1 MQVNLGSVN
10 DNHVFV
16 RRKNSSDGQKFD
28 SASMPNFGKKS
39 SADIMKEYI
48 YKTDKKLDYFEKMN
62 FLKGEAGT
70 VIVTA
75 IGTGCVA
82 PIMIAFNPFAKAKPN
97 ATEKEKEENENMK
110 KYTALRQPIS
120 ALLSIAI
127 QLSVLKPI
135 DKMLESYVNKPSRS
149 RWMFKNIDMA
159 TLPQDSYIGKHLLT
173 EEDKVNYVI
182 KELLEDEDTEKY
194 IKANTAGK
202 SEAEI
207 DKFKNDFNAKSEA
220 ERNKEVAKWKINSEN
235 LEKEWK
241 KDKYKKVAKWKSS
254 NVYQKEVARLML
266 ADKENRLMV
275 NPGSVKPEDTTEYL
289 KTLTADKPDAEKT
302 KIENEFNA
310 KSNELQQ
317 KEIIDWKIKTGKVK
331 DLIFADKEVMNGVA
345 DDLLD
350 EYLEIVNGDS
360 EEGVKGL
367 KYNERGRSFYKERAK
382 ILTDNEKHL
391 RAIFD
396 EAIIDEK
403 VNADKSGAKL
413 IEYLEELK
421 SKETN
426 NDIKTLIQEI
436 IDREDVNIMQSR
448 CRRTLDRI
456 QYVKDCCG
464 GTYNMEKYSE
474 FIDGHER
481 ILDNLERKLQELK
494 SDKNK
499 DIPTVI
505 NKMEEIFKEV
515 IDQAASTKDKKGYD
529 SILMTLNIGDKG
541 KLKEKIAKDI
551 VKKYKKFVEDSY
563 KGMNTWTKM
572 LVGIFITIP
581 LTCTALN
588 WVYPRIMDKLFPE
601 LAGKKKAKDAKK
613 AQGGQKCQ

>member
-10 DNHVFV
+10 DNHAYV

-97 ATEKEKEENENMK
+97 ATKKEQEENENMK

-220 ERNKEVAKWKINSEN
+220 EQYKEVAKWKINSEN

-266 ADKENRLMV
+266 ADKEENRLMV
-275 NPGSVKPEDTTEYL
+275 NPGVANPEDTTEYL
-289 KTLTADKPDAEKT
+289 KTLTEGKPDAEKT
-302 KIENEFNA
+302 KQEFNYTYLIVA
-310 KSNELQQ
+310 NYNSPTELKDVQDELGHIEKKNVRGEITRNNTVVLNKGKKLVSYFDFKLDELYKCQFSEIPLENNITDSITFNELRP
-317 KEIIDWKIKTGKVK
+317 G
-331 DLIFADKEVMNGVA
+331 
-345 DDLLD
+345 
-350 EYLEIVNGDS
+350 
-360 EEGVKGL
+360 
-367 KYNERGRSFYKERAK
+367 
-382 ILTDNEKHL
+382 
-391 RAIFD
+391 
-396 EAIIDEK
+396 
-403 VNADKSGAKL
+403 
-413 IEYLEELK
+413 
-421 SKETN
+421 
-426 NDIKTLIQEI
+426 
-436 IDREDVNIMQSR
+436 
-448 CRRTLDRI
+448 
-456 QYVKDCCG
+456 
-464 GTYNMEKYSE
+464 E
-474 FIDGHER
+474 FR
-481 ILDNLERKLQELK
+481 
-494 SDKNK
+494 
-499 DIPTVI
+499 
-505 NKMEEIFKEV
+505 
-515 IDQAASTKDKKGYD
+515 
-529 SILMTLNIGDKG
+529 
-541 KLKEKIAKDI
+541 
-551 VKKYKKFVEDSY
+551 
-563 KGMNTWTKM
+563 
-572 LVGIFITIP
+572 
-581 LTCTALN
+581 
-588 WVYPRIMDKLFPE
+588 VYRMV
-601 LAGKKKAKDAKK
+601 
-613 AQGGQKCQ
+613 